1 MAIQLNERDHLI
13 FRLISEHQVLLEK
26 HIAWF
31 ISGEDKPVLIR
42 DRLRKLFYLDY
53 LLCQRHNSKLPWWT
67 TPTKPLVYMLSPI
80 SRTISDSAA
89 ESLDLFDS
97 EVQRHFLEVANIRMV
112 CLVAKKDGD
121 VEDLSWT
128 TCKSKSDAAVSGPDA
143 IVTLTTKRGVRK
155 IGIFNHPDS
164 GKIDSANLLACF
176 AQEGVDVI
184 GIVSRDEGHQE
195 ILRKQISQYADGF
208 DFRKVLLV
216 THHNLYKLGITKACW
231 GSAQSETIDLIDG
244 SVASSNATMPW
255 GQDIPQIR
263 AASA

>member
-80 SRTISDSAA
+80 SRNIADTAA
-89 ESLDLFDS
+89 ASLDLFDS

-112 CLVAKKDGD
+112 CLVAKKDG
-121 VEDLSWT
+121 EIADLNWT
-128 TCKSKSDAAVSGPDA
+128 TCKEESNQASGLDA
-143 IVTLTTKRGVRK
+143 IVTLTTTRGVRK
-155 IGIFNHPDS
+155 VGILNHPDS
-164 GKIDSANLLACF
+164 NKIDVANLAACF
-176 AQEGVDVI
+176 ARESVDVI
-184 GIVSRDEGHQE
+184 GIVSRDEAHQE
-195 ILRKQISQYADGF
+195 ILRKQISQYDGSF
-208 DFRKVLLV
+208 DFSKVLLV

-231 GSAQSETIDLIDG
+231 TSARNEIIDLIDG
-244 SVASSNATMPW
+244 SLAGSSQAISWN
-255 GQDIPQIR
+255 QDIPQIR

>member
-80 SRTISDSAA
+80 SRSISDTAA
-89 ESLDLFDS
+89 TSLDLFDS

-112 CLVAKKDGD
+112 CLVAKRDGD
-121 VEDLSWT
+121 VDDLSWT
-128 TCKSKSDAAVSGPDA
+128 TCKRNESVGLDAV
-143 IVTLTTKRGVRK
+143 VTLTTKRGVRK
-155 IGIFNHPDS
+155 VGIF
-164 GKIDSANLLACF
+164 
-176 AQEGVDVI
+176 
-184 GIVSRDEGHQE
+184 
-195 ILRKQISQYADGF
+195 
-208 DFRKVLLV
+208 
-216 THHNLYKLGITKACW
+216 
-231 GSAQSETIDLIDG
+231 
-244 SVASSNATMPW
+244 
-255 GQDIPQIR
+255 
-263 AASA
+263 

>member
-80 SRTISDSAA
+80 SRNISDVAA
-89 ESLDLFDS
+89 GTLDLFDS

-121 VEDLSWT
+121 IEDLSWT
-128 TCKSKSDAAVSGPDA
+128 TCKEKSNETTGLDAV
-143 IVTLTTKRGVRK
+143 VTLTTNRGVRK
-155 IGIFNHPDS
+155 VGILNHPDS
-164 GKIDSANLLACF
+164 SKIDSTNLAAYF
-176 AQEGVDVI
+176 AHESVDII

-195 ILRKQISQYADGF
+195 ILRKQILQYGGSF

-216 THHNLYKLGITKACW
+216 THHNLYKLGITKASW
-231 GSAQSETIDLIDG
+231 SSAQGETIDLIDG
-244 SVASSNATMPW
+244 SSAAIPW
-255 GQDIPQIR
+255 NPDIQMR